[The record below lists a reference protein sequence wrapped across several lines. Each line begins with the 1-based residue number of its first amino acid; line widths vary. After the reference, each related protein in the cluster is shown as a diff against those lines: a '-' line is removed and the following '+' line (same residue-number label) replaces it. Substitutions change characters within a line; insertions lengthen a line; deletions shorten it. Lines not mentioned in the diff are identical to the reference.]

1 METLI
6 AIAILILIVHIS
18 MQGLIKLIELFP
30 KVFMFG
36 CALVITFTYYI
47 VFVEANVLNIF

>member
-36 CALVITFTYYI
+36 CALVIPFTYYI